1 MSLKT
6 IQSTALSILLHCVF
20 IFGLVSFT
28 LTHHKQKQEVK
39 QQAIKSY
46 LFFDRPPSVSEPVK
60 KNADMEDKVVVQQTH
75 IKEQPA
81 QPTNLK
87 KIELEIEPV
96 AKSTSDEKKT
106 APADTTTSLP
116 SHKLQRVVSQYFQ
129 NLDSQELDKLSNNS
143 LDELRKPKP
152 LIDKSI
158 PLSTNQRLKALSSSF
173 ASKDSNIIVLSEFG
187 PDETTIMLGDSCFT
201 ITQTAL
207 DDKVWKGSSRWTGS
221 NSCGKY
227 DKYDG
232 QLQKSLNKYLQK
244 Q

>member
-1 MSLKT
+1 MTLKT

-28 LTHHKQKQEVK
+28 LPHQKPKQEVK
-39 QQAIKSY
+39 QQLIKSY
-46 LFFDRPPSVSEPVK
+46 LFFDSPPSVSEPVNK
-60 KNADMEDKVVVQQTH
+60 TADMEDKVVIQQAH
-75 IKEQPA
+75 NREKSA
-81 QPTNLK
+81 QPTNLEE
-87 KIELEIEPV
+87 IELEIDPV
-96 AKSTSDEKKT
+96 AKSSSGEKKT
-106 APADTTTSLP
+106 APPDTTTSLP
-116 SHKLQRVVSQYFQ
+116 SHKLQTVVSQYFQ
-129 NLDSQELDKLSNNS
+129 NIDSKELDKLSENS
-143 LDELRKPKP
+143 LDEFRKPKP

-173 ASKDSNIIVLSEFG
+173 ASKDSDIIG

-244 Q
+244 

>member
-1 MSLKT
+1 MTLKT

-28 LTHHKQKQEVK
+28 LSHQKPKQELKK
-39 QQAIKSY
+39 QPIKSY
-46 LFFDRPPSVSEPVK
+46 LFFESPPAASEPVNK
-60 KNADMEDKVVVQQTH
+60 TADMEDQVVVQQARN
-75 IKEQPA
+75 KEKSA
-81 QPTNLK
+81 QPTNPEEIK
-87 KIELEIEPV
+87 LEIDPV
-96 AKSTSDEKKT
+96 AKSSSGEKKT
-106 APADTTTSLP
+106 APPDTTESLP
-116 SHKLQRVVSQYFQ
+116 SLKLQTVVSQYFQ
-129 NLDSQELDKLSNNS
+129 NLDSKELDKLSENS
-143 LDELRKPKP
+143 LDEFRKPKP

-173 ASKDSNIIVLSEFG
+173 ASKNSDIIVLSEFG
-187 PDETTIMLGDSCFT
+187 LDETTIMLGDSCFT

-244 Q
+244 